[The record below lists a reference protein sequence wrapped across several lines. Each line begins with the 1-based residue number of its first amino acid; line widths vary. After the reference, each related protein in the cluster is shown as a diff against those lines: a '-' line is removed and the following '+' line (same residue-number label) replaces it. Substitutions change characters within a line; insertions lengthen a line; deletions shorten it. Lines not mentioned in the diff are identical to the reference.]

1 MSSSDTS
8 IAVPASL
15 PPPFTLRPYQE
26 TCVNRVLTRFYEQ
39 PQGGRALI
47 VLPTGGGKTIVFT
60 EIARRLMMNTL
71 VIAHRQELLQQAADK
86 FLLADPLAVI
96 GQVGAGR
103 HEYGAPITV
112 ASIQTISRPEHLKAL
127 QRFGYGLV
135 IIDECHHSTAAGYQA
150 VLHALPDAFILGVT
164 ATPDRLDHQSIE
176 RIFGAPV
183 FSVTILDLVEQGYL
197 CDLKAIAVHT
207 TTSLDHL
214 HTQAG
219 DFKQDELEEAVD
231 TQERN
236 ERAVHAYLTHCQGRQ
251 ALCFAVSVKHAW
263 HLAAAFNQA
272 GVSASVVSGDTAPEE
287 RKHILHAYER
297 GEIEVVCNCGVLT
310 EGYDAPQTSCIVMAR
325 PTQSRALYTQ
335 CIGRGTRLAPGKT
348 DCIVLDIT
356 DNCLKHRLEP
366 LSLKQVLDL
375 EDMRDGESILEAKKR
390 QAREQ
395 EAAEQERTTRVMQ
408 RACDLTVNILARFD
422 WKRRPSGAYV
432 LEIGEQKHK
441 IILLPSEDANK
452 DGYYSVWARLAPDYR
467 MQQWLK
473 DSPLQWAQQHAEMK
487 ARVLQADEKNR
498 VLVDG
503 HAAWRSWPAS
513 PKQFYMLRLYGI
525 PFSPTI
531 TRGEASDLIAMAKEQ
546 EERRKA
552 EQKIQEAR
560 KDTRKGKR
568 PRKTQASA

>member
-1 MSSSDTS
+1 M
-8 IAVPASL
+8 
-15 PPPFTLRPYQE
+15 
-26 TCVNRVLTRFYEQ
+26 
-39 PQGGRALI
+39 
-47 VLPTGGGKTIVFT
+47 
-60 EIARRLMMNTL
+60 
-71 VIAHRQELLQQAADK
+71 H
-86 FLLADPLAVI
+86 
-96 GQVGAGR
+96 
-103 HEYGAPITV
+103 
-112 ASIQTISRPEHLKAL
+112 
-127 QRFGYGLV
+127 
-135 IIDECHHSTAAGYQA
+135 
-150 VLHALPDAFILGVT
+150 
-164 ATPDRLDHQSIE
+164 
-176 RIFGAPV
+176 
-183 FSVTILDLVEQGYL
+183 
-197 CDLKAIAVHT
+197 
-207 TTSLDHL
+207 
-214 HTQAG
+214 
-219 DFKQDELEEAVD
+219 
-231 TQERN
+231 
-236 ERAVHAYLTHCQGRQ
+236 
-251 ALCFAVSVKHAW
+251 
-263 HLAAAFNQA
+263 
-272 GVSASVVSGDTAPEE
+272 
-287 RKHILHAYER
+287 
-297 GEIEVVCNCGVLT
+297 
-310 EGYDAPQTSCIVMAR
+310 
-325 PTQSRALYTQ
+325 